1 MLLIGLLAACRGQ
14 NQAVTIVPQTVVVP
28 QTQVVTVERV
38 VTATPPSATAGA
50 AATASP
56 AGPKHMNV
64 CLLQEPPSLNP
75 NLSQLPAAAAVNEA
89 LTGGLID
96 VRQYQYEPVAFAKL
110 PKVADGDAG
119 LTPVTVGVGA
129 VVYDVAAGRLVTLT
143 NTSQVTLNQPDGST
157 LDFDFA
163 KVSFATTVRQWAR
176 WTQVPGLM
184 WEDGIPVTSSD
195 ALFAFEVARDPA
207 TGSGLAWL
215 RFTADYTAKDD
226 QTVQWTG
233 VPGYVSGTYFLNHAG
248 FLPQHAYGQLTPAE
262 MLTDPQ
268 VNRHPLSYG
277 PFKLEEWVAGDH
289 LTLVKNPTYWQAG
302 EGLPRL
308 DELVIR
314 FIPDSN
320 RVIAEVAGGNCDLA
334 SPDAVFADQLPLLR
348 QLESEGLLATRL
360 VAEQEIEQLFFNT
373 RPAAG
378 YTGFAGRIKNRD
390 GGPILAD
397 SRIRYAIAYCLD
409 RQAIVDH
416 ALNGAG
422 VVQPTYAPLDSPFFA
437 GNQVTDYPFDPARGL
452 SLFKQAG
459 WQDTDGDAILDNGRG
474 QAFQLVYSTRLRTRR
489 EAVLRNVQV
498 QLRDN
503 CGIDTTIEVY
513 GSEYTAPGPKSMAL
527 GRRFDLSELAFT
539 TGQEPPCSLYVTP
552 AIPGDSNGYTGFN
565 IAGYQNKDFD
575 AACQAALQADDP
587 AQKAAQHGL
596 AEQLWSADLPAITL
610 FAPARVAVMRPGVQN
625 VQLDSSAS
633 DWWNL
638 ENFDVARP

>member
-1 MLLIGLLAACRGQ
+1 
-14 NQAVTIVPQTVVVP
+14 
-28 QTQVVTVERV
+28 
-38 VTATPPSATAGA
+38 
-50 AATASP
+50 
-56 AGPKHMNV
+56 
-64 CLLQEPPSLNP
+64 
-75 NLSQLPAAAAVNEA
+75 
-89 LTGGLID
+89 
-96 VRQYQYEPVAFAKL
+96 
-110 PKVADGDAG
+110 
-119 LTPVTVGVGA
+119 
-129 VVYDVAAGRLVTLT
+129 
-143 NTSQVTLNQPDGST
+143 
-157 LDFDFA
+157 
-163 KVSFATTVRQWAR
+163 
-176 WTQVPGLM
+176 M
-184 WEDGIPVTSSD
+184 WEDGIPVTSAD
-195 ALFAFEVARDPA
+195 ALFAFQVARDPA

-215 RFTADYTAKDD
+215 RFTAGYVAKDD

-248 FLPQHAYGQLTPAE
+248 FLPQHAYGHLTPAE

-277 PFKLEEWVAGDH
+277 PFKFEEWAPGDH
-289 LTLVKNPTYWQAG
+289 ITLVKNPTYWRAG

-320 RVIAEVAGGNCDLA
+320 RVIAELAGGKCDLA
-334 SPDAVFADQLPLLR
+334 SPDAVYADQLPLLR
-348 QLESEGLLATRL
+348 QLEAEGLLSTQL

-378 YTGFAGRIKNRD
+378 YTGFAGRIKNKD

-397 SRIRYAIAYCLD
+397 PRIRYAIAYCLD

-437 GNQVTDYPFDPARGL
+437 ADQVTDYAFNPDRGL

-503 CGIDTTIEVY
+503 CGVDTSIEVY
-513 GSEYTAPGPKSMAL
+513 GSEYTAPGAKAMAL

-539 TGQEPPCSLYVTP
+539 TGQEPPCSLYVSP
-552 AIPGDSNGYTGFN
+552 AVPSDSNGYTGFN

-596 AEQLWSADLPAITL
+596 AEQLWSADLPALTL

-638 ENFDVARP
+638 ENFDVLRP